1 MEDSDSPSC
10 GGHTGASG
18 RIPGKLSGL
27 ECMNA

>member
-10 GGHTGASG
+10 GGLTGASG